1 MAFNA
6 DVSPMHFPRTP
17 LRHLLTSPL
26 TLTALLIAALIAAPI
41 FAVLTSLFEDSN
53 GAWERMARSVLW
65 TYVGNTV
72 ALGAMVAAGSAAI
85 GVSTAWLVTTQRF
98 PGRGLF
104 EVLLALPLAFPAYVI
119 AYAYTDLLDH
129 PGWVQA
135 TLRDVT
141 GWGPRDYWFP
151 EIRSLEGAA
160 AMLTLVLYPYVYLL
174 SRAAFLQQSVCA
186 LDVARTLGRGPWS
199 TFFSVALPMARP
211 AIVTGVALTLM
222 EALADFGTVAHF
234 GVPTFAT
241 GIYRAWFSMGNQIA
255 AAQLSACLLVFVC
268 ALLALERVQR
278 RAQRYHYTRDQWRA
292 LRPASLTGWKA
303 VGAVTLCALPVLL
316 GFLLP
321 LLILISLSLEEGHA
335 MFGPRYIGFA
345 FNSLILAAT
354 AAVVT
359 VSLALLMA
367 YAKRLA
373 DGPVTRFA
381 ALIASMGYAAPG
393 GVIAVGLLIPL
404 AAFDNTLDA
413 WMKATF
419 GLSTG
424 LLLTGTIAAL
434 VFAYVV
440 RFMAIALQTV
450 DAALGKVTS
459 SMDNAARALGR
470 SETGALRDVHAPMIK
485 GGLLTAALIVFVDV
499 MKELPATLIMRPFNF
514 DTLAVQAYRLAS
526 DERLSQASTPS
537 LAIVAA
543 GLIPVLILAG
553 QIRRSRPGHG

>member
-1 MAFNA
+1 MAANVTTA
-6 DVSPMHFPRTP
+6 SLWSQTRGTI
-17 LRHLLTSPL
+17 TSPL
-26 TLTALLIAALIAAPI
+26 TLVALLAAALIAAPI
-41 FAVLTSLFEDSN
+41 FAVLASLLQDSA

-65 TYVGNTV
+65 TYIGNTV
-72 ALGAMVAAGSAAI
+72 LLGAMVAAGSAII

-129 PGWVQA
+129 PGWVQT
-135 TLRDVT
+135 TLRDLT

-241 GIYRAWFSMGNQIA
+241 GIYRAWFSMGNPIA

-268 ALLALERVQR
+268 ALIALERIQR
-278 RAQRYHYTRDQWRA
+278 SSQRYHYTRDQWRA
-292 LRPASLTGWKA
+292 LRPNRLTGWNA
-303 VGAVTLCALPVLL
+303 AGAVALCALPVLL

-321 LLILISLSLEEGHA
+321 LLILISLTLEDGHA
-335 MFGPRYIGFA
+335 MFGPRYISFA
-345 FNSLILAAT
+345 LNSLILASIAS
-354 AAVVT
+354 AVT
-359 VSLALLMA
+359 VALALLVA

-373 DGPVTRFA
+373 DGPLTRAA
-381 ALIASMGYAAPG
+381 ALVASMGYAVPG

-404 AAFDNTLDA
+404 AAFDNALDD
-413 WMKATF
+413 WMEATF
-419 GLSTG
+419 GISTG

-450 DAALGKVTS
+450 EAALGKVTP
-459 SMDNAARALGR
+459 SMDHAARALGR
-470 SETGALRDVHAPMIK
+470 SEAGALRDVHAPMIR

-514 DTLAVQAYRLAS
+514 DTLAVRAHQLAS

-537 LAIVAA
+537 LAIVAV
-543 GLIPVLILAG
+543 GLIPVLILAS
-553 QIRRSRPGHG
+553 QIRRSRPGHGG